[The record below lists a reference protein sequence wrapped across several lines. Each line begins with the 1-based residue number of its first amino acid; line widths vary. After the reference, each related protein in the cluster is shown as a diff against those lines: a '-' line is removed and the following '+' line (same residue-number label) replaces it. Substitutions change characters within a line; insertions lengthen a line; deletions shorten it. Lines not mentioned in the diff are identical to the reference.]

1 MLNALRRGLS
11 SQGKA
16 LRRFCSSGSA
26 VDAKRVLSVTLVG
39 RPNTG
44 KSTLFNRLTKTRKA
58 IVSDVPGTTRDR
70 REGKGYLA
78 GLPLKVV
85 DTGGLDDRGS
95 VSKNIQDQVET
106 SVRDTDVIL
115 LMLDARAGI
124 TALDNNF
131 AKWLRTK
138 AGQYDKL
145 SMSGG
150 QEETITEPERKR
162 KVIVLANKSE
172 GAHQSDMVL
181 DSVAD
186 ASRLGF
192 GLPLPISASHG
203 DGLADLAVHLIKE
216 AESRGCFLDGDEER
230 DARDRARME
239 NLGGVLHGEVEGEG
253 IEGGPG
259 LPELR
264 IEDRT
269 IQLAFMGRPNVG
281 KSTLMN
287 AIIGDDRV
295 ITGPVAGLTRDAIE
309 VEWEYGRRN
318 FRLVD
323 TAGLTRTRTVPALAA
338 SKLQKKLTKNYDSLG
353 PEDSVAVDKNSGGGA
368 ETPRT
373 ARSLIGVPSAT
384 VAAKPSI
391 LKRIVLPGI
400 QDVHPDV
407 DPSQFSYQ
415 ISELALINALNALRF
430 AQVVVLVVDTEHG
443 KFSKTDLQLA
453 TRCLNE
459 GRAMVLVA
467 NKADLLASRDEDH
480 ISAAEYGRSVK
491 EHCDEYLR
499 DFGDIPVVVTS
510 ALHSKGLER
519 VLRTVI
525 EVHDAWSKRCPT
537 WVLNRWLRDTM
548 VTAPPARYAGKPL
561 KIKYITQTKSRPP
574 MFTLFANVNEL
585 PGAVERFLKSQ
596 IQEDFQ
602 LKGIPLRF
610 VVRKTA
616 GNDVKKDLLKHKVG
630 AHGKNRRGKGHGEG
644 RGVGPTK
651 CNIPIEVRKLNDK
664 QDIRRRRDT
673 RQKKIV
679 KVMRASRY

>member
-1 MLNALRRGLS
+1 MLLRGARQATKRHVSLACRSHALFSASTAS
-11 SQGKA
+11 SVSGK
-16 LRRFCSSGSA
+16 
-26 VDAKRVLSVTLVG
+26 KVLSVALVG

-44 KSTLFNRLTKTRKA
+44 KSTLFNRLTKSRKA

-95 VSKNIQDQVET
+95 VSKNIQDQVEH

-115 LMLDARAGI
+115 FMLDARTGV
-124 TALDNNF
+124 TALDSSF
-131 AKWLRTK
+131 AKWLRSK
-138 AGQYDKL
+138 AGQYDQ
-145 SMSGG
+145 MTEG
-150 QEETITEPERKR
+150 QYNSR
-162 KVIVLANKSE
+162 KVFVLANKSE
-172 GAHQSDMVL
+172 GAHLSDVVL

-192 GLPLPISASHG
+192 GLPMPISASHG
-203 DGLADLAVHLIKE
+203 DGLADLAIQLVKE
-216 AESRGCFLDGDEER
+216 AESRNCYLDVKEER
-230 DARDRARME
+230 EDRDGARME
-239 NLGGVLHGEVEGEG
+239 LLSDAVGADRLPLTEGGVL
-253 IEGGPG
+253 
-259 LPELR
+259 PER
-264 IEDRT
+264 GMEDKM

-309 VEWEYGRRN
+309 VEWEYARRS

-323 TAGLTRTRTVPALAA
+323 TAGLTRTRPVPALAE
-338 SKLQKKLTKNYDSLG
+338 SKLQKKLTKNYDTLG
-353 PEDSVAVDKNSGGGA
+353 MGSPFETSDSAKESI
-368 ETPRT
+368 ETST
-373 ARSLIGVPSAT
+373 KARSFMGMPSST
-384 VAAKPSI
+384 TAAKSSVF
-391 LKRIVLPGI
+391 KKIVLPGI
-400 QDVHPDV
+400 QDVQPDE
-407 DPSQFSYQ
+407 DPSQYSYQ
-415 ISELALINALNALRF
+415 VSELALINALNALRF
-430 AQVVVLVVDTEHG
+430 AQVVVLVVDSEQG

-453 TRCLNE
+453 TRCLQE
-459 GRAMVLVA
+459 GRGMVVVA
-467 NKADLLASRDEDH
+467 NKSDLLVSNDEDH
-480 ISAAEYGRSVK
+480 ISGAAYERAVK

-510 ALHSKGLER
+510 ALNGKGVKR

-525 EVHDAWSKRCPT
+525 NVHDAWSKRCPT

-574 MFTLFANVNEL
+574 MFTLFTNVNEL
-585 PGAVERFLKSQ
+585 PGAVERFLKSR

-602 LKGIPLRF
+602 LKGVPLRF

-616 GNDVKKDLLKHKVG
+616 GNEVKKDLLKHKVG
-630 AHGKNRRGKGHGEG
+630 SHGKNRRGKGHGEG
-644 RGVGPTK
+644 RGVGPNK
-651 CNIPIEVRKLNDK
+651 RNIPIEVRKLNDK
-664 QDIRRRRDT
+664 RDIRRRRDT
-673 RQKKIV
+673 RQR
-679 KVMRASRY
+679 KVIKTSRY